1 MGETVNK
8 SLLSTPYVMKACPPG
23 VICVESTVLVLVVF
37 VALALSYYVYS
48 ESSRA
53 TISPQQVVVEQDIIR
68 RVPEVSLPI
77 SPYAQQMIPPP
88 PTPVFYGNTSQIPG
102 KGPYQQVGFL
112 SGGGQIL
119 PLMGRPLA
127 PGRDTW
133 QYYTASDT
141 GYGIQ
146 LPLSKSGRSCTGE
159 YGCQSLWN
167 GDEVYVE
174 GYNQLFRVTMYERN
188 GIPYSPF
195 V

>member
-1 MGETVNK
+1 
-8 SLLSTPYVMKACPPG
+8 MKACPPG
-23 VICVESTVLVLVVF
+23 VICVESTVLVLVIF
-37 VALALSYYVYS
+37 VATALTYYTYS
-48 ESSRA
+48 EFA
-53 TISPQQVVVEQDIIR
+53 KINASPQQAMVHQDIIR
-68 RVPEVSLPI
+68 TIPEISLPI
-77 SPYAQQMIPPP
+77 ASYTQQIVPPP
-88 PTPVFYGNTSQIPG
+88 PAPVFYGNTSRISG
-102 KGPYQQVGFL
+102 RGSYQQVGFL
-112 SGGGQIL
+112 SGEGQIL

-141 GYGIQ
+141 GYGVQ
-146 LPLSKSGRSCTGE
+146 LPISKNGKSCTGE
-159 YGCQSLWN
+159 YGCQSVWN

>member
-1 MGETVNK
+1 
-8 SLLSTPYVMKACPPG
+8 MKACPPG

-37 VALALSYYVYS
+37 VVIALTYYTYS
-48 ESSRA
+48 EFAKANSQ
-53 TISPQQVVVEQDIIR
+53 PIIIEHEG
-68 RVPEVSLPI
+68 VQNIPEVSIPIMSYTQPMVQTLPT
-77 SPYAQQMIPPP
+77 P
-88 PTPVFYGNTSQIPG
+88 PTSVFYGNTSQIPG
-102 KGPYQQVGFL
+102 RGSYQQVGFL

-141 GYGIQ
+141 GYGIR
-146 LPLSKSGRSCTGE
+146 LPISKNGKSCTGE
-159 YGCQSLWN
+159 YGCQSVWN

>member
-1 MGETVNK
+1 
-8 SLLSTPYVMKACPPG
+8 MKTCPPG
-23 VICVESTVLVLVVF
+23 VVCVESTVLVLAMF
-37 VALALSYYVYS
+37 VAVALSYYAYS
-48 ESSRA
+48 ELTKA
-53 TISPQQVVVEQDIIR
+53 NGSPHRVIVEQEIVR
-68 RVPEVSLPI
+68 NVPEVSLPI
-77 SPYAQQMIPPP
+77 ASYGQQMIPPP
-88 PTPVFYGNTSQIPG
+88 PAPIFYGRTSQIPG
-102 KGPYQQVGFL
+102 RGPYQQVGFL

-141 GYGIQ
+141 GYGVQ
-146 LPLSKSGRSCTGE
+146 LPISKSGKSCTGE

-174 GYNQLFRVTMYERN
+174 GYNQLFRVTMYERD